1 MGREKDVSRPLPVV
15 VLAAVEALDDVD
27 DVESPRGWME
37 GKRALIA
44 ADR

>member
-1 MGREKDVSRPLPVV
+1 
-15 VLAAVEALDDVD
+15 VLAAVEVLDEVD
-27 DVESPRGWME
+27 DVESPRGWID